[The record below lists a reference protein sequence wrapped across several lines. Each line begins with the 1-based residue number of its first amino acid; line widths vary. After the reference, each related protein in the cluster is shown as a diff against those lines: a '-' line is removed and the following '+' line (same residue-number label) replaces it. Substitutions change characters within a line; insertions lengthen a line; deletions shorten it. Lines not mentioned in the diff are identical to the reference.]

1 MKYPKEYL
9 DEIKTRLKVSTVVSK
24 SVALKKRG
32 KEFVGLSPFKNE
44 KTPSFTV
51 NDEKEFYHCFATSE
65 HGNIFDFVMK
75 TQNLRFGEAVKYLA
89 NIAGM
94 QPYMFSKQDEEREK
108 KWKEYASIFN
118 KYVKFY
124 HEELLKNENLTIAR
138 DYLKGRSLGKDQ
150 VKKFKIG
157 FVEKNPNFFER
168 LKDEFSEQALLDTGL
183 FYLDDKKKTYAERFR
198 GRLIFPINN
207 ISGQAI
213 ALGGRI
219 IEKSDY
225 LAKYIN
231 SPETNFF
238 KKGSNLYNLDQ
249 ARKLSNKLDHIYLV
263 EGYMDVVGLSKNDI
277 ENVVANLG
285 TSLTDKQ
292 ILTLNQFFDDII
304 ICFDGDES
312 GYKAALRAAEN
323 SIKEL
328 RPEKQISFLFLP
340 DGEDPDSYVNK
351 NSKNFF
357 IDFTKQSKISIHQF
371 IFSHYKKQTENNPSS
386 MAIFEKKLRSIANTI
401 KDDYIKKYVL
411 EYFLEKISELTPHS
425 NLNKKNYNYKKTIKS
440 LTRTKKIFK
449 DSQSL
454 TGVELKEYS
463 LLYLMINNLNLV
475 QENLHLVENIKM
487 FTEVNRQIFDEIF
500 QKLKSGE
507 ILSVSEMNI
516 DIQILDKIDKFAPIK
531 HILKNKSKNEYEI
544 IELLEDINRDLV
556 NYGLEHRIREL
567 ESKFSK
573 DLSEVTFNELKELK
587 KKQNIN

>member
-24 SVALKKRG
+24 SVVLKKRG

-75 TQNLRFGEAVKYLA
+75 IQNFKFGEAVRHLA
-89 NIAGM
+89 QLAGM
-94 QPYMFSKQDEEREK
+94 QPYLFSKQDEDREK
-108 KWKEYASIFN
+108 KWKEYQLIFSQ
-118 KYVKFY
+118 YVDFY
-124 HEELLKNENLTIAR
+124 HNELLKNESHSDAR
-138 DYLKGRSLGKDQ
+138 KYLKSRSLNKDQ

-157 FVEKNPNFFER
+157 FIEKNPNFFEK
-168 LKDEFSEQALLDTGL
+168 LNKEFSEEALLDTGL
-183 FYLDDKKKTYAERFR
+183 FYLDEKKKIYVERFR

-207 ISGQAI
+207 LSGQPI

-219 IEKSDY
+219 IVKSDF

-238 KKGSNLYNLDQ
+238 KKGSNLYNLDE

-263 EGYMDVVGLSKNDI
+263 EGYMDVVGLSKNGI
-277 ENVVANLG
+277 ENAVANLG

-323 SIKEL
+323 SIREL
-328 RPEKQISFLFLP
+328 KPEKQISFLFLP

-371 IFSHYKKQTENNPSS
+371 IFSHYKKLTENNPSS

-411 EYFLEKISELTPHS
+411 EFFLEKIADLTPH
-425 NLNKKNYNYKKTIKS
+425 LNQNKYKFNYKKTIKS
-440 LTRTKKIFK
+440 LDSTKKIFK

-463 LLYLMINNLNLV
+463 LLYLMINNLNLI
-475 QENLHLVENIKM
+475 QENLHLVENTKM
-487 FTEVNRQIFDEIF
+487 FTDMNKQIFLQIIE
-500 QKLKSGE
+500 KLKTGE
-507 ILSVSEMNI
+507 KLSNYDLNI
-516 DIQILDKIDKFAPIK
+516 DMQILEKINKFAPIK
-531 HILKNKSKNEYEI
+531 HIFKNKSKGEYEV
-544 IELLEDINRDLV
+544 IELLEDISRDLM
-556 NYGLEHRIREL
+556 NYDLEHRIQEL

-573 DLSEVTFNELKELK
+573 DLSEATFNELKELK